1 MDENAKLL
9 CFTNGV
15 FNYDTL
21 TFCDGKQEDMSSL
34 STNIKLKPLSE
45 DDEHNIEDVIRRLI
59 YKPLGRGV
67 GDNFLLSIFQAL
79 VGMRLKRIEVGLG
92 GTNWSKLT
100 ITTAC
105 LPSFG
110 DYAGSFNAENLAYRN
125 TSQDEAKI
133 IRWALLLRHKRVIF
147 MNEIK
152 STVEWYGNMILK
164 IRSGGDQII

>member
-21 TFCDGKQEDMSSL
+21 TFCDGKPEDMSSL

-45 DDEHNIEDVIRRLI
+45 DDEHNIEDVIRRFI

-92 GTNWSKLT
+92 GTNWSELT

-105 LPSFG
+105 LRSFWLT
-110 DYAGSFNAENLAYRN
+110 EIQVK
-125 TSQDEAKI
+125 T
-133 IRWALLLRHKRVIF
+133 KR
-147 MNEIK
+147 K
-152 STVEWYGNMILK
+152 L
-164 IRSGGDQII
+164 